1 MQLQILKTL
10 IEKSTLSPE
19 RLARAN
25 EIVGAGLESGTLTTE
40 QRDELVTLI
49 QTESAE
55 KRDTASALQEVA
67 DSIDAL
73 IAAAAVE

>member
-10 IEKSTLSPE
+10 IEKSSLSPE

-25 EIVGAGLESGTLTTE
+25 EVVEEALSTGALSTE

-49 QTESAE
+49 QTESSE
-55 KRDTASALQEVA
+55 KHETASALQEVA

-73 IAAAAVE
+73 LAATTV

>member
-10 IEKSTLSPE
+10 IERSSLSSE
-19 RLARAN
+19 RMARAN
-25 EIVGAGLESGTLTTE
+25 EIVESAITGGALASE

-49 QTESAE
+49 QSESAE
-55 KRDTASALQEVA
+55 KRETASALQEVA

-73 IAAAAVE
+73 LSSASVE